1 MQALELKIRKFSHFE
16 VEDILLM
23 PFKNIAAKRAGLSDE
38 WAVINQQAAKDG
50 ETLAKTKEANIRNRN
65 MNHLKEIN
73 RQLAEKEL
81 VAGTKKVAK
90 QDDKMNILRANQDFL
105 KIATSQQEKERQFKL
120 EERQMREAEMEAARA
135 KRQAERDERVQY
147 EKDEVHRLREQM
159 KMDMYK
165 TMATKQE
172 QVQKLLAWKEENE
185 VSKAIKAQED
195 EKRRKEELIMT
206 RKAMAALEKQERA
219 RLEALADLKEKMK
232 GKEALALAQGAKMA
246 ELAAEDERKA
256 QLLQQEAKRKAEEV
270 FRDMLAKK
278 EQKKV
283 ELIKGL
289 EEMKK
294 IQEKVKEKEKEAE
307 LQQAMLFKKSCMEGF
322 KQDIEKREV
331 RGRRESACL
340 AGLSF

>member
-1 MQALELKIRKFSHFE
+1 
-16 VEDILLM
+16 
-23 PFKNIAAKRAGLSDE
+23 
-38 WAVINQQAAKDG
+38 
-50 ETLAKTKEANIRNRN
+50 
-65 MNHLKEIN
+65 
-73 RQLAEKEL
+73 
-81 VAGTKKVAK
+81 
-90 QDDKMNILRANQDFL
+90 
-105 KIATSQQEKERQFKL
+105 
-120 EERQMREAEMEAARA
+120 
-135 KRQAERDERVQY
+135 
-147 EKDEVHRLREQM
+147 
-159 KMDMYK
+159 
-165 TMATKQE
+165 
-172 QVQKLLAWKEENE
+172 
-185 VSKAIKAQED
+185 
-195 EKRRKEELIMT
+195 
-206 RKAMAALEKQERA
+206 
-219 RLEALADLKEKMK
+219 
-232 GKEALALAQGAKMA
+232 MA

-331 RGRRESACL
+331 RGRRESARL